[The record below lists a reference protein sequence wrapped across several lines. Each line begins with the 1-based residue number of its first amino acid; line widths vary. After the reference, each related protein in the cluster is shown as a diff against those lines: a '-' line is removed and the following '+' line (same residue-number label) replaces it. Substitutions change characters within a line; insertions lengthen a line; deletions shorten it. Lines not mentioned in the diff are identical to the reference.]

1 MWRLIACSNGA
12 MSLLVVCFVC
22 FLFFQ
27 KIVDSH
33 SGLYPHSPA
42 TVHWHRWGSNQEF
55 QDYYKDT
62 YRQEWANG
70 VPEMKMARD
79 GKAYTATWISEVDDI
94 ATGS

>member
-33 SGLYPHSPA
+33 SALYPHSPA
-42 TVHWHRWGSNQEF
+42 TVHCTVGGPTRSSRTTTRTLT
-55 QDYYKDT
+55 D
-62 YRQEWANG
+62 RNG
-70 VPEMKMARD
+70 PTVCLK
-79 GKAYTATWISEVDDI
+79 
-94 ATGS
+94 